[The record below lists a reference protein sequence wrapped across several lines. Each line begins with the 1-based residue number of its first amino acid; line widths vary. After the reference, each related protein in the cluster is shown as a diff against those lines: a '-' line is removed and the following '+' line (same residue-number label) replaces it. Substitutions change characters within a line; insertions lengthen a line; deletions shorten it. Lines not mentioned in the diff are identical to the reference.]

1 MKKLSATLKRRQIR
15 RDIKQQGTANAI
27 PAARK
32 NAILRNRNGRALTRL
47 QENLRRSAKNAEQE
61 DRSGCYGC

>member
-1 MKKLSATLKRRQIR
+1 M
-15 RDIKQQGTANAI
+15 QGTANAI